1 MRAEVDLAD
10 VVVLENSGV
19 SRIRSVVSRAM
30 VQRAAG
36 RKSQTSIQTIFLDQ
50 LPRTILQFLTVREKQ
65 DVNSGLVPM
74 SFNIECLQLGLLLS
88 Y

>member
-10 VVVLENSGV
+10 VVVLENGGV
-19 SRIRSVVSRAM
+19 SRVRSVVSRAV

-36 RKSQTSIQTIFLDQ
+36 RKSQTSIQTIFLNQ

-65 DVNSGLVPM
+65 DVNSGLEPIL
-74 SFNIECLQLGLLLS
+74 NA
-88 Y
+88 